1 MSMVLSC
8 GGNFVKNIIEDHLG
22 IKTLCIE
29 FHFFGVCKQARRMSN
44 VKLAIRV
51 RPFSE
56 RELKSEKDRV
66 PVVNVVDSNT
76 VTITNIKVSIS
87 GAGDSRERI
96 RQYYADY
103 TFDSFCPVTHPSYAS
118 QEKVFESI
126 GQEVIS
132 SVSRGCSACVLAYGQ
147 SATGKTHTMMGS
159 DAQPGLVPRLCKAL
173 YELQPFD
180 FTIRFEVGFTH
191 TINLRRVSVQDV
203 EALLSLVAEGTRR
216 RRTAATRRNSTSSR
230 SHALLEITTPH
241 ATLHLADLAGS
252 EKASWEGCGGGR
264 QKEGANINKSLVAL
278 SNVISALVNGGSTRG
293 KFVPYRDS
301 ALTWLLKDCF
311 TGGAST
317 FIIATVSPSVVC
329 YGESASTLR
338 WAARARQLP
347 TPRPVSCGS
356 HVATRAALQAQLNQL
371 ISELSRNH
379 IRYVPETGKILFD
392 EEHWAPRVNQND
404 SQHEDLNKVAIIG
417 NIMNIARLKPDATNS
432 ESTASSVASGSSDVI
447 NTVDKNSTIASEI
460 NKEMDKLFGPALERA
475 SSGDDLKVIAPL
487 RHKKRQFRSQ
497 EVLANEDM
505 STVSQSSNLVTTLP
519 SQSEASINEAPSSDK
534 TKVPHIT
541 ILHDNQR
548 AEIVASVTE
557 RLYTKLK
564 KKEEAAV
571 SKVESMVDRK
581 IMEPLSELKI
591 CTNARQRLMELSQKA
606 IRNKRRIGIPAHTQ
620 TRLTVTR
627 VRDQA
632 VDVQTDLYSY
642 ISRNGHP
649 YAFCRDVAT
658 ETVPMTPRCKEIAV
672 GPTGSLHSCDVST
685 ETKRVTYKNSNVM
698 TDIVNQNERCTQT
711 IIVPPPRRRK
721 RSSTSKHV
729 CCKENRNFSEE
740 CISAPVISI
749 NISQMYPVDTESQ
762 TSDDNSEKLNVA
774 HSKSSVV
781 TSTPDLLTNHSTIDP
796 QNVIDIKEDEIC
808 VLVNVAEE
816 RKVPVIIQD
825 GDDDDIKSIDPVK
838 HNEEFPDTEDF
849 ALPRVSPNPAR
860 TANSSEIKNMIL
872 GRNQNIYPYN
882 IILSPPK
889 ERDSKRIV
897 TFKDNHAGKMNDTAS
912 ETRNVDE
919 TNSNTNKNESA
930 SDMTTSDKE
939 FPLEKDYESL
949 YSDSTESSKVD
960 TDSFIWKQGSSRTM
974 GCLKKNY
981 VPVYKSSKYKTTK
994 ARVFKDFLGLES
1006 EGHQLGLNS
1015 YETRENIR
1023 DVSSSDSRDTDNG
1036 SEYKSRRRKPY
1047 SENKSYYNRGRDYN
1061 DDVSEYQ
1068 SIERKLIN
1076 SCNNLEESVNR
1087 YENYVSNYKEGMK
1100 IDGVESTTRRPKE
1113 YLQHL
1118 VQLRREVVK
1127 AESDNTDSSS
1137 MDVSN
1142 K

>member
-1 MSMVLSC
+1 
-8 GGNFVKNIIEDHLG
+8 
-22 IKTLCIE
+22 
-29 FHFFGVCKQARRMSN
+29 MSN

-103 TFDSFCPVTHPSYAS
+103 TFDSFCPGTHPSYAS

-126 GQEVIS
+126 GREVIS

-180 FTIRFEVGFTH
+180 FTISFLEIYNERVHDLLSGEVPLPPCHSLPRRRGNARKDLRVREH
-191 TINLRRVSVQDV
+191 PSRGPYVQNLRRVSVQDV

-347 TPRPVSCGS
+347 TPRTVSCES

-417 NIMNIARLKPDATNS
+417 NIMNITRLKPDATNS

-497 EVLANEDM
+497 EVLANDDI
-505 STVSQSSNLVTTLP
+505 STISQSSNLVTTLP
-519 SQSEASINEAPSSDK
+519 SQSEASINEAPSTDK

-620 TRLTVTR
+620 TRHTVTR

-658 ETVPMTPRCKEIAV
+658 ETVHMTPRCKEIAV

-685 ETKRVTYKNSNVM
+685 ETKIVTYKNSNVM

-762 TSDDNSEKLNVA
+762 TSDDNSEKLKVA

-816 RKVPVIIQD
+816 RKVPVIIQE
-825 GDDDDIKSIDPVK
+825 DDDIKSIDPVK

-860 TANSSEIKNMIL
+860 TVNSSEIKNMIL

-897 TFKDNHAGKMNDTAS
+897 TFKDNHAGKTNDTAS

-919 TNSNTNKNESA
+919 TNGDINKNESA

-981 VPVYKSSKYKTTK
+981 IPVYKSSKYKTTK

-1061 DDVSEYQ
+1061 DDVNEYQ

>member
-1 MSMVLSC
+1 MT
-8 GGNFVKNIIEDHLG
+8 NF
-22 IKTLCIE
+22 
-29 FHFFGVCKQARRMSN
+29 FQ
-44 VKLAIRV
+44 
-51 RPFSE
+51 
-56 RELKSEKDRV
+56 
-66 PVVNVVDSNT
+66 
-76 VTITNIKVSIS
+76 
-87 GAGDSRERI
+87 
-96 RQYYADY
+96 
-103 TFDSFCPVTHPSYAS
+103 
-118 QEKVFESI
+118 
-126 GQEVIS
+126 
-132 SVSRGCSACVLAYGQ
+132 
-147 SATGKTHTMMGS
+147 
-159 DAQPGLVPRLCKAL
+159 
-173 YELQPFD
+173 
-180 FTIRFEVGFTH
+180 
-191 TINLRRVSVQDV
+191 
-203 EALLSLVAEGTRR
+203 
-216 RRTAATRRNSTSSR
+216 
-230 SHALLEITTPH
+230 
-241 ATLHLADLAGS
+241 
-252 EKASWEGCGGGR
+252 
-264 QKEGANINKSLVAL
+264 
-278 SNVISALVNGGSTRG
+278 
-293 KFVPYRDS
+293 
-301 ALTWLLKDCF
+301 
-311 TGGAST
+311 
-317 FIIATVSPSVVC
+317 
-329 YGESASTLR
+329 
-338 WAARARQLP
+338 
-347 TPRPVSCGS
+347 
-356 HVATRAALQAQLNQL
+356 
-371 ISELSRNH
+371 
-379 IRYVPETGKILFD
+379 VPETGKILFD

-404 SQHEDLNKVAIIG
+404 SRHEDLNKAAIIG
-417 NIMNIARLKPDATNS
+417 NIMNIARPKPDATNS

-447 NTVDKNSTIASEI
+447 NTVDKNLTIASEI

-475 SSGDDLKVIAPL
+475 SSGDDLKVVAPL

-497 EVLANEDM
+497 EVLANDDM

-519 SQSEASINEAPSSDK
+519 SQSEASINEAPSTDK

-627 VRDQA
+627 VKDQA

-642 ISRNGHP
+642 VSRNKHP

-672 GPTGSLHSCDVST
+672 GPTGSLHSSDIST
-685 ETKRVTYKNSNVM
+685 ETRRVTYKNSYVM
-698 TDIVNQNERCTQT
+698 TDMVTHNERCTQT
-711 IIVPPPRRRK
+711 IIVPPPRRKK

-729 CCKENRNFSEE
+729 CCKENRNLSEE

-749 NISQMYPVDTESQ
+749 NISQVYPVDTESQ
-762 TSDDNSEKLNVA
+762 SSDDNSEKLNVTQ
-774 HSKSSVV
+774 SKSSIV

-816 RKVPVIIQD
+816 RKVPIIIQD
-825 GDDDDIKSIDPVK
+825 DDDAKSIDPVN

-849 ALPRVSPNPAR
+849 TLPRVCPNSVR
-860 TANSSEIKNMIL
+860 KANSSEIKNMIL

-897 TFKDNHAGKMNDTAS
+897 TFKENHADNSNAAS
-912 ETRNVDE
+912 ETRNMDE
-919 TNSNTNKNESA
+919 TNDNITNKNESA
-930 SDMTTSDKE
+930 SDLTTSDKD
-939 FPLEKDYESL
+939 FPLEKDYESI

-994 ARVFKDFLGLES
+994 GRVFNDFLGLES
-1006 EGHQLGLNS
+1006 EGHQVGLNS

-1036 SEYKSRRRKPY
+1036 SEYRSRRRRPY
-1047 SENKSYYNRGRDYN
+1047 FENKSYYDRIRDYS
-1061 DDVSEYQ
+1061 DDVTEYQ
-1068 SIERKLIN
+1068 SIERKLID

-1087 YENYVSNYKEGMK
+1087 YENYVSNSKESMK
-1100 IDGVESTTRRPKE
+1100 IDSGESGTRRPKE

-1137 MDVSN
+1137 IDIFH